1 MLRISFYSEVL
12 ILVEHKVGKKISGK
26 QENLLLA
33 IFI

>member
-12 ILVEHKVGKKISGK
+12 ILVEHKVGKKIWQARK
-26 QENLLLA
+26 VLLLA